1 MIVDKHLQI
10 SNPHVYAAGDVT
22 GQEMYVYVAAYSG
35 SLAAENTLNGSTKVY
50 DASYLPRVTFTDPQI
65 ASAGL
70 TEMLARQQGIDVKV
84 STLPMNYVPRALTAR
99 DTRSLIKLVA
109 DTSTDKLLGAYRRR

>member
-1 MIVDKHLQI
+1 
-10 SNPHVYAAGDVT
+10 
-22 GQEMYVYVAAYSG
+22 
-35 SLAAENTLNGSTKVY
+35 VY

-70 TEMLARQQGIDVKV
+70 TEMQARQQGIDVKV
-84 STLPMNYVPRALTAR
+84 STLPMNYVLFALTAR

-109 DTSTDKLLGAYRRR
+109 DTSTDKLLGAYPPPSMAMPTFFRNAFMVNSCKSKQVLLHRDVAR